1 MRLLV
6 TRPAPDAEETAA
18 ALAALGHEVLLQ
30 PMLRVTFLDPPAA
43 LPDPA
48 ALVATSR
55 NGVRALLAW
64 PATAAWLDRPLFV
77 TGAGTAQTAT
87 EAGFSDVRP
96 GGADA
101 TALADRIVADFA
113 KRRGPILY
121 AAGRDRTGA
130 LAGGL
135 SAAGY
140 DVRTIIAYAAE
151 TVRHLDTSVVTALET
166 GGIDGILFFSRRT
179 AEAFRAAIEAG
190 GLEGTLSGVT
200 GYALSERVAEPL
212 RPIFMVLHVADR
224 PDFAGIAAIIGDAG
238 RPQLA

>member
-1 MRLLV
+1 LRLLV
-6 TRPAPDAEETAA
+6 TRPEPDADETAA
-18 ALAALGHEVLLQ
+18 ALMAMGHEVLRQ
-30 PMLRVTFLDPPAA
+30 PMLRMTFFDPPAV

-55 NGVRALLAW
+55 NGVRALIAW
-64 PATAAWLDRPLFV
+64 PAAAAWFARPVFV
-77 TGAGTAQTAT
+77 TGEGTARTAM

-101 TALADRIVADFA
+101 AALADRIVADFP
-113 KRRGPILY
+113 KRLGPILY
-121 AAGRDRTGA
+121 AAARDRTGA

-135 SAAGY
+135 TAAGY

-151 TVRHLDTSVVTALET
+151 TVRQLDMPVISALRAGSV
-166 GGIDGILFFSRRT
+166 DGILFFSRRT
-179 AEAFRAAIEAG
+179 AEAFRAAIEAA
-190 GLEGTLSGVT
+190 GLEGTLSGVA

-212 RPIFMVLHVADR
+212 RPIFTVLRVADR
-224 PDFAGIAAIIGDAG
+224 PDFAGIAAMIGDAG